1 MLDLPINRWIVLI
14 PLIAA
19 AFLAGLILDRL
30 ADTAIDDW
38 IHDSALVFQAREDWR
53 YTAVVVLDH
62 GVPIDVGRKQAL
74 PLFAKATERII
85 AAGGKGVF
93 LDAVVSKEMEGRMPY
108 AACIEPS
115 GAVQWS
121 QPRCAASPTGEC
133 RMSNSE
139 LGNAPLQMP
148 AFAIEHF
155 KIAPYFSG
163 QEALPDFLL
172 YGLEAAFA
180 VPEHG
185 LVASDRLVTKNN
197 SPISRWLDLSP
208 DHAVVA
214 LTRFILPQNTGDEY
228 LHGPDDELCDGRH
241 PCRRIRLS
249 KPQFVISE
257 EGNRPMI
264 PVSRLASCDSE
275 IAEQTAAL
283 LRDKV
288 AVFQL
293 TAPDEATDVL
303 VTPMTTGLFGPH
315 LPTHGAQFLAD
326 AVETLL
332 NRDHPRAPALP
343 VKAAL
348 FLTAAMIGVLSGAY
362 LKQSFVWLIGGL
374 FIAAVGSLCY
384 LNDLVQL
391 WPVTASMIVFIAGV
405 GQTIGIHL
413 IIGSREGKLIINYM
427 PRQIHNLLISLKPNE
442 TFQNRRRFA
451 LVLMS
456 DLAGY
461 TTVTGFIK
469 DPAEVLNLMND
480 YLSETSLIL
489 QDKYNGWLEDYV
501 GDMVCYYWPY
511 QCNEGENVSACA
523 NALQAAL
530 ELVTLQK
537 RFFATLEERYDRK
550 IEADVL
556 KRIHAIIDAGVGLT
570 AGSVVMGDLGP
581 KKGVR
586 KFGILGDPMN
596 LAARV
601 ESLTRLFNTEII
613 VTEDFIGA
621 ARQLNYPARRL
632 GRLQVKGRNEP
643 ANLYAVGHAGDPRF
657 SSDAIAAWENWLTGI
672 ETYGSATSECPEV
685 YRKDR
690 STITKWL
697 ERRLLGAD
705 GVWHLDEK

>member
-30 ADTAIDDW
+30 AGTAIDDW
-38 IHDSALVFQAREDWR
+38 IHDSALVFQAREEWR

-108 AACIEPS
+108 AACIEPI

-180 VPEHG
+180 VPENG
-185 LVASDRLVTKNN
+185 LVASDRLVSKKN
-197 SPISRWLDLSP
+197 SPIARWLDLSP

-214 LTRFILPQNTGDEY
+214 LTRFILPQNTGDDY
-228 LHGPDDELCDGRH
+228 LHGPDDELCDGRR

-275 IAEQTAAL
+275 IAERTAAL

-303 VTPMTTGLFGPH
+303 VTPMTTGLLGPH

-348 FLTAAMIGVLSGAY
+348 FLIAALIGVLSGAY

-374 FIAAVGSLCY
+374 FITAVGSLCY

-391 WPVTASMIVFIAGV
+391 WPVTTSMIVFIAGV
-405 GQTIGIHL
+405 GQTIGMHL

-511 QCNEGENVSACA
+511 QCNEGENIAACA

-550 IEADVL
+550 IEADVI

-621 ARQLNYPARRL
+621 ARQLNYPVRRL

-643 ANLYAVGHAGDPRF
+643 ATLYAVGHAGDSRF
-657 SSDAIAAWENWLTGI
+657 SPDAIAAWENWLAGI
-672 ETYGSATSECPEV
+672 ETHSSATSECPEV